1 MMGFLLFLAW
11 FGLQFLPSMGLAQPE
26 RAEVIAWAVA
36 EFATLFFLCLA
47 VALERLKAKK
57 MLAIRT
63 EADKTVFRLL
73 GIWFGACLVSGVL
86 GAAHGNDL
94 GYLVGDLYRFGSL
107 PVVLGL
113 LYFLAKDTASTQKI
127 LRGMIAVYGFMV
139 LLDLIR
145 FNAFLR
151 EARDRLTTETAHQA
165 GMICA
170 AIIYLMLF
178 DQKRWVRR
186 LSVVLLILMTILLV
200 RAQMLSPLIS
210 SLAAMA
216 LYFIFS
222 RKFAVLLGLAV
233 GSVILVLAS
242 FYSVTVMPADPEY
255 IANKFLLAQQSQGPL
270 ESLEALSGVRLGEI
284 ISIAEELA
292 NNPASLLLGTGAG
305 SLLTPDPVLDPIL
318 PIARYTMDKHY
329 VHSGFFDAL
338 YHNGIIAIGAFL
350 LLVLHLFRRARRIYA
365 SGNPF
370 GLFVMVTL
378 LVTLLLLSYD
388 FPFESAVSMFGLCF
402 SGVSTMEPM
411 PQAASKRIR
420 ARMRPSAMGDA
431 SVCGPAG
438 A

>member
-1 MMGFLLFLAW
+1 MVLLALVWFGLRFLNSMSLVEPNRAEVVAWNLADFVAIVLLFLA
-11 FGLQFLPSMGLAQPE
+11 
-26 RAEVIAWAVA
+26 VCV
-36 EFATLFFLCLA
+36 
-47 VALERLKAKK
+47 ERLREEQVFSLRAKS
-57 MLAIRT
+57 
-63 EADKTVFRLL
+63 DKVDFRLL
-73 GIWFGACLVSGVL
+73 AVWFGSCVASALTGVLRGHDWSYLIGDFYRFACLS
-86 GAAHGNDL
+86 
-94 GYLVGDLYRFGSL
+94 
-107 PVVLGL
+107 VVLTL
-113 LYFLAKDTASTQKI
+113 LYFSAPSRARVEYL
-127 LRGMIAVYGFMV
+127 LRGFVAVYGLMV
-139 LLDLIR
+139 GLDLVR

-151 EARDRLTTETAHQA
+151 EGRDRLTTETAHQA

-170 AIIYLMLF
+170 AVIYLMLF

-200 RAQMLSPLIS
+200 RAQMLSPLLS
-210 SLAAMA
+210 SLAAMS

-233 GSVILVLAS
+233 GGVILVLAS
-242 FYSVTVMPADPEY
+242 FYSVTVMPANPEY

-292 NNPASLLLGTGAG
+292 NNPVSLLLGTGAG

-338 YHNGIIAIGAFL
+338 YHNGIIAVGAFL
-350 LLVLHLFRRARRIYA
+350 LLALHLFRRAKRIYA
-365 SGNPF
+365 AGNPF

-388 FPFESAVSMFGLCF
+388 FPFESAVPMFGLCF

-411 PQAASKRIR
+411 PRAASKRVR
-420 ARMRPSAMGDA
+420 TRMRPSGMGAA

>member
-1 MMGFLLFLAW
+1 MMGIHLFLVW
-11 FGLQFLPSMGLAQPE
+11 FGLQFLPSMGLAEPD
-26 RAEVIAWAVA
+26 RAEVMAWAVA
-36 EFATLFFLCLA
+36 EFAALLLLFA
-47 VALERLKAKK
+47 VVALQRLKAEK

-86 GAAHGNDL
+86 GAARGNDM

-107 PVVLGL
+107 PIVLGL
-113 LYFLAKDTASTQKI
+113 LYFVTKDTASTQKI

-139 LLDLIR
+139 LMDLIR
-145 FNAFLR
+145 FNAYLR
-151 EARDRLTTETAHQA
+151 EEQDRLTTETAHQA

-170 AIIYLMLF
+170 AVIYLMLF

-186 LSVVLLILMTILLV
+186 FSIVLLILMTILLV
-200 RAQMLSPLIS
+200 RAQMLTPLLS
-210 SLAAMA
+210 SLAAMG

-233 GSVILVLAS
+233 GSVVLVVAS
-242 FYSVTVMPADPEY
+242 FYSLTVMPQDPEY

-270 ESLEALSGVRLGEI
+270 ESLEAMSGVRLGEI

-305 SLLTPDPVLDPIL
+305 SFLTPDPVLDPIL
-318 PIARYTMDKHY
+318 PIARFTMDKHH

-338 YHNGIIAIGAFL
+338 YHNGIIAMGAFL
-350 LLVLHLFRRARRIYA
+350 LLVLHLFRRAKRIYA
-365 SGNPF
+365 GGNPF
-370 GLFVMVTL
+370 GLVVIVTL

-402 SGVSTMEPM
+402 SGVSAMEPI

-420 ARMRPSAMGDA
+420 ARMRPSTIGDA
-431 SVCGPAG
+431 SVCGPEG

>member
-1 MMGFLLFLAW
+1 MMGLLLFLVW
-11 FGLQFLPSMGLAQPE
+11 FGLQFLPGMGLARPD

-36 EFATLFFLCLA
+36 EFAALLFLFVFVA
-47 VALERLKAKK
+47 VQRLKAKK

-86 GAAHGNDL
+86 GAAHGNDS

-127 LRGMIAVYGFMV
+127 LRGMVAVYGFMV
-139 LLDLIR
+139 LLDLMR

-151 EARDRLTTETAHQA
+151 LEQDRLTTETAHQA

-170 AIIYLMLF
+170 AVIYLMLF

-200 RAQMLSPLIS
+200 RAQMLTPLLS
-210 SLAAMA
+210 SVAAMA

-242 FYSVTVMPADPEY
+242 FYSVTVMPEDPEH
-255 IANKFLLAQQSQGPL
+255 IANKFLLAQESQGPL

-284 ISIAEELA
+284 ISIGEEFA
-292 NNPASLLLGTGAG
+292 NHPASLLFGTGEG
-305 SLLTPDPVLDPIL
+305 TLVSPDPIL
-318 PIARYTMDKHY
+318 DPAISTSQLTLDKHF
-329 VHSGFFDAL
+329 VHSGLPDAL
-338 YHNGIIAIGAFL
+338 YHNGVMAVGAFL
-350 LLVLHLFRRARRIYA
+350 FLLWNLFRRGRRMYA
-365 SGNPF
+365 AGNPF

-378 LVTLLLLSYD
+378 MVTIVLLSYD
-388 FPFESAVSMFGLCF
+388 LPFESSFPLLGLCF
-402 SGVSTMEPM
+402 AGVSAMEQRASTHFSSC
-411 PQAASKRIR
+411 PQAHNARRI
-420 ARMRPSAMGDA
+420 
-431 SVCGPAG
+431 GPCHELG
-438 A
+438 